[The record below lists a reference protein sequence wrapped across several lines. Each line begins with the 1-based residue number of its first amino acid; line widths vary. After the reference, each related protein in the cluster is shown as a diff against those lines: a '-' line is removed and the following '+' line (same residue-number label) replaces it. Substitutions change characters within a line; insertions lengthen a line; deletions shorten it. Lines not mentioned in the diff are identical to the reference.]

1 MATIFAST
9 DLPRPGAAHRSKGE
23 LLPSRLAAFSALTV
37 PVTAAQLPIL
47 NFLPAIYAQQFGI
60 SLAALGSIFLLER
73 LWGAFADPV
82 VGALSDRT
90 RSRFGRRR
98 PWIAAGVA
106 VFGLAALALF
116 FPPEGVSPL
125 YLGVALFTFY
135 MGFSMIQIPYL
146 AWAGEISGK
155 YRERTRVATFT
166 TVASSTALLLV
177 IFLPALIDQLS
188 LGGDRLKLAT
198 MGGFVLLSLLPAAWF
213 TLRAFPEAPAPV
225 SVPAARLGFMAT
237 LRMIAGEKLL
247 FRVILSDL
255 AVTFGQGVRNTLL
268 LFVVS
273 AYMGLPEWG
282 ATLMLSQ
289 YVFGI
294 AAGPIWM
301 QVAGRIGKHRA
312 AIAGELVQVAIN
324 LGLLALT
331 PGNLSL
337 LIGLTVAQGLAQ
349 GSGNLMLRAM
359 VSDIADQHRLR
370 TGQDRAALFF
380 SAFSI
385 SMKAGMALAV
395 GVALPLVGLAGF
407 DPAAEHHSATGL
419 SALLMTFALGPALAH
434 LCSAALLRGFTLD
447 EAAHEAIQQELERR
461 ATGAHGADVTL
472 RS

>member
-1 MATIFAST
+1 MATIFASA
-9 DLPRPGAAHRSKGE
+9 DFSKAGKPPRTKSE
-23 LLPSRLAAFSALTV
+23 LRTSRLAAFSAVTV

-73 LWGAFADPV
+73 LWGAFADPL

-98 PWIAAGVA
+98 PWIAGGVA
-106 VFGLAALALF
+106 VFGLAAAALF
-116 FPPEGVSPL
+116 FPPDGVSPL

-135 MGFSMIQIPYL
+135 MGYSMIQIPYL
-146 AWAGEISGK
+146 AWSGEISGK
-155 YRERTRVATFT
+155 YRERTRIATFT
-166 TVASSTALLLV
+166 TVASSCALLLV
-177 IFLPALIDQLS
+177 MLLPALIDQLH
-188 LGGDRLKLAT
+188 LGNDKLKLAA
-198 MGGFVLLSLLPAAWF
+198 MGAVVLLTLLPAAWF
-213 TLRAFPEAPAPV
+213 TLRAFPEAPAP
-225 SVPAARLGFMAT
+225 AAPPPVRPGFVAT

-282 ATLMLSQ
+282 ATLMLTQ

-301 QVAGRIGKHRA
+301 QVSSRIGKHRA
-312 AIAGELVQVAIN
+312 AIAGELVQVFIN
-324 LGLLALT
+324 LGLLALA

-337 LIGLTVAQGLAQ
+337 LIGLTIAQGLAQ

-359 VSDIADQHRLR
+359 VSDIADEHRLR
-370 TGQDRAALFF
+370 TGHDRTALFF

-395 GVALPLVGLAGF
+395 GVALPLVGAAGF
-407 DPAAEHHSATGL
+407 DPAATHHNATGL
-419 SALLMTFALGPALAH
+419 NALLLTFALGPALAH

-447 EAAHEAIQQELERR
+447 EAAHEAIRRELDRT
-461 ATGAHGADVTL
+461 AAGTHG
-472 RS
+472 